1 MAQKVDEAK
10 YGAMIDALKA
20 FASAVSSAVDE
31 MDSIVN
37 ECVQNLSQEDEA
49 VGQIS
54 SRIKGCEK
62 KYLECC
68 KQALTIAQEM
78 QQELEAQQKERE
90 IWSEDD

>member
-1 MAQKVDEAK
+1 MAQKVDEAR
-10 YGAMIDALKA
+10 YEAMISALSS

-68 KQALTIAQEM
+68 RQALTIAQDM